1 MRTEQYE
8 TSEKRRTVLVLAH
21 IISVHYYNNVTL
33 LEVKNFIMD
42 SNSKLTF
49 DEEFKAY
56 LFYEKNKSLID
67 ELYEIITYEE
77 CYYSITKEP
86 YFPVEDLEKAK
97 RYYEQK
103 ITRCKFGS
111 DKYLETIEIIDLLNE
126 FPNKLISNYDF
137 NSSGYIYELNKY
149 IRDVELYEKYI
160 EHKNKKDD
168 IDQKLSLTIADF
180 YYGENRIKEGDVL

>member
-8 TSEKRRTVLVLAH
+8 TSEKRRTILALAH
-21 IISVHYYNNVTL
+21 IISVHYYNDITL
-33 LEVKNFIMD
+33 LEVKIFISD
-42 SNSKLTF
+42 SSSKLTF

-67 ELYEIITYEE
+67 ELYEIISYKE
-77 CYYSITKEP
+77 YYCSITKKP

-97 RYYEQK
+97 RYFEQK

-111 DKYLETIEIIDLLNE
+111 DKYLKTIETLDLLNN
-126 FPNKLISNYDF
+126 FPNKHISNYDS
-137 NSSGYIYELNKY
+137 NSSGNIYELNKY
-149 IRDVELYEKYI
+149 IQDVELYEKYI

-168 IDQKLSLTIADF
+168 IDQKLSLTVADF